1 MDPTTKNILL
11 AFLLVIFSNSVY
23 AAPKSRTLAEQ
34 LKTTA
39 TQFRM
44 PAIGT

>member
-23 AAPKSRTLAEQ
+23 AAPKSELW
-34 LKTTA
+34 
-39 TQFRM
+39 
-44 PAIGT
+44 PSN